1 MATLLKLS
9 LRDGSRVDVAVER
22 GWFVDPELVRID
34 EEIDLGAYVAIDG
47 LVDAH
52 AHFGADGVRSMIDS
66 PPEDD
71 LDVVRARAAAQL
83 EAGVLTVADKGGKTD
98 EHLALLAEPLT
109 EVPNLHMAGAMMA
122 SPGGYYPNF
131 GLKVEPENLSA
142 AVADRCATPASWV
155 KIVGDWPRREVGV
168 LANFDEAALARAVAV
183 AHAAGRK
190 VAIHTM
196 GRDTPSMAVAAGVD
210 SIEHGLFLTEADLES
225 LGARGGHWVPTV
237 VAMEYT
243 MNSLRTGS
251 TGARLIGEGL
261 DNVAKLLPLAEEAG
275 VSLLTGT
282 DLALAHG
289 EVAREAVRLVE
300 YGLSSRRAFEAI
312 TRRSAFGDLT
322 GFLPG
327 MAADLVLVGADP
339 VDHIETLLRPKGVLR
354 NGRWVKRP

>member
-1 MATLLKLS
+1 MATLLKLN
-9 LRDGSRVDVAVER
+9 LRDGSRLDIAVER
-22 GWFVDPELVRID
+22 GWFVDPDLVRID
-34 EEIDLGAYVAIDG
+34 GEIDLGGYVAIGG

-71 LDVVRARAAAQL
+71 LAALRARATAQL

-109 EVPNLHMAGAMMA
+109 DVPNLHMAGAMMA

-131 GLKVEPENLSA
+131 GLKVEPQDLST

-168 LANFDEAALARAVAV
+168 LENFDGATLARAVEV

-196 GRDTPSMAVAAGVD
+196 GRDAPSSAVAAGVD
-210 SIEHGLFLTEADLES
+210 SVEHGLFLTEADLET

-243 MNSLRTGS
+243 MNSLRAGS
-251 TGARLIGEGL
+251 TGARVIGEGL
-261 DNVAKLLPLAEEAG
+261 ENVARLLPLAEEAG
-275 VSLLTGT
+275 VVLLTGT
-282 DLALAHG
+282 DLAVAHG

-312 TRRSAFGDLT
+312 TRRSAFDAVT
-322 GFLPG
+322 GLVPG

-339 VDHIETLLRPKGVLR
+339 VDHIETLLHAKGVLR